1 MTRLLV
7 TFRSSFLIP
16 FAAACFALSAA
27 PAMAQD
33 DDEEI
38 PGLEDED
45 EEEALDDSEDAEE
58 EDVPADDEPGEEAP
72 AAAGADGPDT
82 ANADGDEAQVET
94 IYAIQGKQR
103 LVGGRFEIAPQIMQS
118 VNDRFVSQTGLLLSG
133 IYHIKENMAVEASVG
148 AFGYWNPFDGD
159 LNNQIPRFGGRY
171 TDTTIELRDRERLAP
186 EPVKLYW
193 MNWVATADLQWS
205 PIYGKVSVQ
214 DLFLGQFSAYLS
226 VGAGVVG
233 LEILDQTD
241 TEPDPASFNA
251 FGIDG
256 LPPTTVTATVGGGLR
271 FYFLD
276 WLGVRFEVRDY
287 VMALAA
293 ESGIRGETLGSFEV
307 RNALMAQLGVSFLF

>member
-1 MTRLLV
+1 MTRLLM

-16 FAAACFALSAA
+16 FAAACFALSSA

-38 PGLEDED
+38 PGLDDED
-45 EEEALDDSEDAEE
+45 EEEFEDDEDE
-58 EDVPADDEPGEEAP
+58 EDVPADDEPGEEASDTVEGDAP
-72 AAAGADGPDT
+72 DAATAGD
-82 ANADGDEAQVET
+82 DEAQVET

-118 VNDRFVSQTGLLLSG
+118 VNDRFVSQTGVLLSG
-133 IYHIKENMAVEASVG
+133 IYHLKENMAVEASVG

-159 LNNQIPRFGGRY
+159 INNQLPRFGGRF

-241 TEPDPASFNA
+241 TQPDPASFNA

-256 LPPTTVTATVGGGLR
+256 LPPTTLTATVGGGLR